1 MRTSMVAAMGTNY
14 THRGEEVRSAREAS
28 RTEPRREPPLATRVS
43 VRRVMRAF
51 KRV

>member
-14 THRGEEVRSAREAS
+14 THRGEVRSAGEAS
-28 RTEPRREPPLATRVS
+28 RAESRREPPLATRVS